1 MSKRKA
7 RKLVMP
13 PITLPNMMPTRGTMT
28 GSFMGIRRMNQTK
41 IQVPMIAAA
50 KANAARDQIVE
61 SGMKR
66 SAMRIPNC
74 ADEIVAPV
82 VGETNL
88 FAQSC
93 CMMRPAMLMP
103 APVQRI
109 ARSLGK
115 REIRRSSRLSA
126 SPERRDVNDTSAA
139 PTRSDRRPTRSV
151 SVRRMAVD
159 LGMKVRKTMSGNPSD
174 MVLFRRIL
182 HKYCERELTKITI
195 DYK

>member
-1 MSKRKA
+1 
-7 RKLVMP
+7 
-13 PITLPNMMPTRGTMT
+13 
-28 GSFMGIRRMNQTK
+28 
-41 IQVPMIAAA
+41 
-50 KANAARDQIVE
+50 
-61 SGMKR
+61 
-66 SAMRIPNC
+66 MRIPNC

-88 FAQSC
+88 LAQSC

-126 SPERRDVNDTSAA
+126 SPERSDENVTSAA
-139 PTRSDRRPTRSV
+139 PTRSDRRPTMNV

-159 LGMKVRKTMSGNPSD
+159 LGMNVRKAMPGNPLD
-174 MVLFRRIL
+174 KVQFRGIL
-182 HKYCERELTKITI
+182 HKSHYRE
-195 DYK
+195 